1 MLGKTDRADSRDVK
15 IGQRVRIWSRIALK
29 NRMESLALMT
39 ENLTNRDLL
48 AACRSGDREAM
59 HDLYVENQRRVFSV
73 AMNYFGG
80 RRELAEDITQKV
92 FLKLL
97 TKLDFRGE
105 AEFTTWLY
113 RITVNACTDE
123 ARKLNRF
130 IDISGLFGFGEGGSG
145 HVQQLMD
152 ESDEISEVV
161 GREVERLKPKFR
173 LPVVLKYVE
182 GLSYQEIADVLECS
196 IGTVSSRLNRG
207 LKMLEARLGHLRGS
221 F

>member
-1 MLGKTDRADSRDVK
+1 M
-15 IGQRVRIWSRIALK
+15 I
-29 NRMESLALMT
+29 
-39 ENLTNRDLL
+39 ENPPKRDLL
-48 AACRSGDREAM
+48 AACRSGNREAM
-59 HDLYVENQRRVFSV
+59 RDLYVGNQRRVFSV

-80 RRELAEDITQKV
+80 NRDLAEDITQKV

-105 AEFTTWLY
+105 SEFTTWLY

-123 ARKLNRF
+123 ARKMNRY
-130 IDISGLFGFGEGGSG
+130 IDLTELFGFGQPRASC
-145 HVQQLMD
+145 VQQLMA
-152 ESDEISEVV
+152 ESEEISEVV
-161 GREVERLKPKFR
+161 GREVAKLNLKFR
-173 LPVVLKYVE
+173 LPIVLKSVE

-207 LKMLEARLGHLRGS
+207 LKMLESRLGHLRGS